1 MKKNTQKFK
10 LFIVIGIVLLTQTI
24 SYSQNTFGSIQSN
37 YSPTNGV
44 ILNPTNM
51 INAKTYLDINII
63 GIGDY
68 INNNLVFT
76 PDNNIINLSITHNY
90 PSTINFDPRK
100 RKIQFFNK
108 AFVTGPGATW
118 NKGNHAIGLA
128 FNGRSYTGIQNVPSY
143 TGTIINSEINKTQKH
158 YGKTYEA
165 NNLRISSINFSEIQ
179 LSYAHTFL
187 KKGKNMLVSGLSVK
201 KFYSIAGGAVNVN
214 NAEFNVRN
222 ESELS
227 IFNLNSDMMYTPKA
241 KVYKKGGLGLD
252 LGFSYQKMLTECASY
267 LPHTSKSGCR
277 YIPYKYKLGLSI
289 IDIGSV
295 KFDPNEINFAGYNFD
310 NYDWQNY
317 KKAQLNNDNFTDIF
331 QTLDDDIT
339 TGSVKKNNK
348 IKLPTYISAQFDYN
362 IWASALYINTT
373 IIQGIPHSK
382 KSFGIRHANSLSI
395 SPRFETRLVDFAL
408 PISLWEYKYPQLGMS
423 LRIGPITIGS
433 DKFLNWITNRDVY
446 GGDIYFYAKVPIKYH
461 PNCKDRIKNRLR
473 NARFG
478 KSRIDCSF

>member
-1 MKKNTQKFK
+1 LKKNAQNF
-10 LFIVIGIVLLTQTI
+10 LFIIAIGIVIIKSTI
-24 SYSQNTFGSIQSN
+24 SFSQNTFGSIQSN

-68 INNNLVFT
+68 LNNNLVFS
-76 PDNNIINLSITHNY
+76 PDNNIINLSITNNY
-90 PSTINFDPRK
+90 PSSINFDPRK

-118 NKGNHAIGLA
+118 NKGNHAFGLA
-128 FNGRSYTGIQNVPSY
+128 FNGRSYTGVQNIPSY
-143 TGTIINSEINKTQKH
+143 AGTIINSEINKTQKH
-158 YGKTYEA
+158 YGITYDA
-165 NNLRISSINFSEIQ
+165 NNIRISSVNFAEIQ

-187 KKGKNMLVSGLSVK
+187 KKGKNMLIGGASVK
-201 KFYSIAGGAVNVN
+201 KIYSIAGGAVNVN

-222 ESELS
+222 DSELS

-241 KVYKKGGLGLD
+241 KLYKKGGLGLD

-295 KFDPNEINFAGYNFD
+295 KFDPESINFAGYDFN

-317 KKAQLNNDNFTDIF
+317 KKAQLNNDNFTDVF

-339 TGSVKKNNK
+339 SGSVKKINK

-362 IWASALYINTT
+362 VWASAFYINAT

-382 KSFGIRHANSLSI
+382 YSFGIRHANSISI
-395 SPRFETRLVDFAL
+395 TPRFETRLIDLAIPF
-408 PISLWEYKYPQLGMS
+408 SLWEYRYPQLGLS

-433 DKFLNWITNRDVY
+433 DKFLNLVTNRDVY